1 MVWNLQF
8 QFAGFILM
16 LLVAGM
22 CLAQRRLNFA
32 AERAFIKLLLAVTV
46 SILFDI
52 LSIFAINYRDTI
64 GPVACEIVCKSY
76 LFTIVVVACQSSLF
90 SSAEIRHGFSRFLMN
105 LTYLPLLAEVIVF
118 ALFPVKIHVSEGEL
132 YTYGVPVMVTYG
144 LCALYLISTLIMVVI
159 LRHDIND
166 KSKASI
172 YFWMICWLAA
182 AGIQFLN
189 NQLLIVSFAMSL
201 ACVYMY
207 CKLENPE
214 YHLDFATNVFNS
226 KGFSVIM
233 TEHVKSRSK
242 IAIISFVITDAGR
255 VIDIF
260 GSKAIEAIISDIS
273 EFMDSIPGVT
283 LFRLEDNLFC
293 VAVESGERAE
303 TVLETISKRFTI
315 PWAVRDAQIE
325 VNAAFSYI
333 PDMSRFIDEEELEE
347 VIHYFAKASTKRLPG
362 DILFVNDEEL
372 QGRENNIRLKQAL
385 EWAFTHDGVEVY
397 YQPIYDIKEGRFN
410 SMEALARVHDEDG
423 NFIMPS
429 DFIVFAEK
437 NGLVLKLGEIVFRKV
452 CDFIRR
458 MHVEEYGIDYIE
470 VNLSVV
476 QCMQDDMARSLKN
489 IMGEYQ
495 VPPYRI
501 NFEITET
508 ALSSS
513 RITMDRNMTELINYG
528 SGFSLD
534 DYGSGYSNLS
544 YVINLPLNIIKLDKQ
559 MVDDYFSSEKVKIA
573 TEHTID
579 MIHKLGMKVVVE
591 GIETEE
597 QYLAFKALGVEY
609 VQGYYFSR
617 PLTGS
622 AVLTYIQEWL

>member
-144 LCALYLISTLIMVVI
+144 LCALYLVSTLVMVIV
-159 LRHDIND
+159 LRHDINA
-166 KSKASI
+166 KSRASI
-172 YFWMICWLAA
+172 YFWMICWLVA

-189 NQLLIVSFAMSL
+189 NQLLIVSFAMAL

-214 YHLDFATNVFNS
+214 YHLDFATNVFNG

-233 TEHVKSRSK
+233 TENIKSRSS

-260 GSKAIEAIISDIS
+260 GAKAIEAIVSDIS
-273 EFMDSIPGVT
+273 DFMDSIPGVT

-303 TVLETISKRFTI
+303 TVLETVSKRFTI
-315 PWAVRDAQIE
+315 PWSVRDAQIE

-333 PDMSRFIDEEELEE
+333 PDMSR
-347 VIHYFAKASTKRLPG
+347 
-362 DILFVNDEEL
+362 
-372 QGRENNIRLKQAL
+372 
-385 EWAFTHDGVEVY
+385 
-397 YQPIYDIKEGRFN
+397 
-410 SMEALARVHDEDG
+410 
-423 NFIMPS
+423 
-429 DFIVFAEK
+429 
-437 NGLVLKLGEIVFRKV
+437 
-452 CDFIRR
+452 
-458 MHVEEYGIDYIE
+458 
-470 VNLSVV
+470 
-476 QCMQDDMARSLKN
+476 
-489 IMGEYQ
+489 
-495 VPPYRI
+495 
-501 NFEITET
+501 
-508 ALSSS
+508 
-513 RITMDRNMTELINYG
+513 
-528 SGFSLD
+528 
-534 DYGSGYSNLS
+534 
-544 YVINLPLNIIKLDKQ
+544 
-559 MVDDYFSSEKVKIA
+559 
-573 TEHTID
+573 
-579 MIHKLGMKVVVE
+579 
-591 GIETEE
+591 
-597 QYLAFKALGVEY
+597 
-609 VQGYYFSR
+609 
-617 PLTGS
+617 
-622 AVLTYIQEWL
+622 